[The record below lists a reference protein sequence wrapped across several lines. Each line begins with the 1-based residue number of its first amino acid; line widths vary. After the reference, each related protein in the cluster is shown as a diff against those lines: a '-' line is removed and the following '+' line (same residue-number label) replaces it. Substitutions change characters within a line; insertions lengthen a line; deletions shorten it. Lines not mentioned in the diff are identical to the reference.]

1 MNFNSI
7 AFAIYMGIVFC
18 VYWTISNQYRWIV
31 VLAAS
36 CCFYLGF
43 GVRFFVLLS
52 TITVF
57 SFLAGMV
64 VGIDRKDK
72 IRKKVYILSIIA
84 IVCILVYF
92 KYAAF
97 LIQSMNALLKFTAI
111 QLHPFAQ
118 KIALPVGISFYSFK
132 ALSYVI
138 DVYKGRKPEDNL
150 LKYAAFMFFFP
161 EIASGPIDRADCL
174 LPQLTKNHQF
184 SYCNISYGLKLTA
197 WGLFKK
203 IIVADTLAFYVD
215 WVYGAYENFSGF
227 SFLLTSFFFT
237 VQIYCDFSG
246 YSDMAIGLA
255 RMLDIEVKEN
265 FRSPYFSSSVQE
277 FWRRWHISL
286 STWFRDYLYIPLGGN
301 RKGDTRKNINL
312 LITFLVSG
320 LWHGA
325 NWTFVFWGSLHGT
338 AQVLENTFLR
348 LFPAQSHKSWWK
360 QTLKTV
366 LVFLF
371 CNFAWIFFRA
381 DTIGQAGYMM
391 IHMFD
396 GIMHPIQYLMMA
408 QRSLIIDIFM
418 FSKIC
423 IIILLV
429 FLFDMINIKK
439 DVIDCISKQRII
451 VRWSIYVVFSF
462 VIIVF
467 LPVAP
472 GTDFL
477 YFQF

>member
-7 AFAIYMGIVFC
+7 VFALFMGIVFC
-18 VYWTISNQYRWIV
+18 VYWTISDQYRWGV

-43 GVRFFVLLS
+43 GIRFFILLS
-52 TITVF
+52 AITVF
-57 SFLAGMV
+57 SFLTGMV
-64 VGIDRKDK
+64 VGTDRKDR
-72 IRKKVYILSIIA
+72 IRKKVCIFSIMA
-84 IVCILVYF
+84 IVCILLYF

-97 LIQSMNALLKFTAI
+97 LIQSMNTLLKFTTI
-111 QLHPFAQ
+111 HLHPFAQ
-118 KIALPVGISFYSFK
+118 KIVLPVGISFYSFK

-138 DVYKGRKPEDNL
+138 DVYKGKNPERNL
-150 LKYAAFMFFFP
+150 GKYAAYMFFFP

-227 SFLLTSFFFT
+227 SFLLISFFFT

-265 FRSPYFSSSVQE
+265 FKCPYFSTSVQE

-301 RKGDTRKNINL
+301 RKGEIRKNINI

-325 NWTFVFWGSLHGT
+325 SWTFVFWGSLHG
-338 AQVLENTFLR
+338 AVQVLENVFTR
-348 LFPAQSHKSWWK
+348 LFPSQRHNGLGK
-360 QTLKTV
+360 QILKAV
-366 LVFLF
+366 LVLMF

-381 DTIGQAGYMM
+381 DTIEQAGYML

-396 GIMHPIQYLMMA
+396 GINHPIQYLMTA
-408 QRSLIIDIFM
+408 QRSLIIDIFT

-451 VRWSIYVVFSF
+451 VRWSIYAVFSF